1 MANDDLISAR
11 GGLLPIQFPFGNFKK
26 KYYKLTTGAAAAN
39 VFIGTPVD
47 LDANGQA
54 TYAVATGT
62 ANAIILGSVVGFADT
77 SLASIPSAMANLA
90 NGAYLPGNTDA
101 YVLVADD
108 PNQEF
113 LLQEDTGGSALT
125 AANVGNNVG
134 WKYRSSSGNT
144 TTGYATAELQR
155 ATASTSTGGSLILT
169 GLYRNINSDGTDNA
183 AGNYAKWIVK
193 ITQHRYGPVTG
204 AQAI

>member
-11 GGLLPIQFPFGNFKK
+11 GGLLPIQWPFGAIKS

-54 TYAVATGT
+54 AFAATGT
-62 ANAIILGSVVGFADT
+62 ANAILLGSVIGFADT
-77 SLASIPSAMANLA
+77 NLASIPSAMANLA

-108 PNQEF
+108 PQQEF

-125 AANVGNNVG
+125 ASNVGNNVG

-155 ATASTSTGGSLILT
+155 ATASTATGGSLILT

-183 AGNYAKWIVK
+183 AGNYAKWIVR
-193 ITQHRYGPVTG
+193 ITQHRFGPATG